1 MLRRPPSSKRMNTLF
16 PYTPLFRSGLFAG
29 LSGTL
34 HTGLDQLGHHPE
46 IAGRGQ
52 AVWAASIGRDIQ
64 RIALYVDLADAACL
78 RIVHELGIGHG
89 ISRGSAPVEL
99 LEYSKQN
106 QRDHHPDRDLGKRVV
121 QSQPPTC
128 KSEIG
133 RAHTSELQSLMR
145 N

>member
-29 LSGTL
+29 LAGNL

-52 AVWAASIGRDIQ
+52 AVRAASIGRDIQ

-78 RIVHELGIGHG
+78 RIV
-89 ISRGSAPVEL
+89 R
-99 LEYSKQN
+99 
-106 QRDHHPDRDLGKRVV
+106 
-121 QSQPPTC
+121 
-128 KSEIG
+128 SEE
-133 RAHTSELQSLMR
+133 HTSELPSLMR
-145 N
+145 ISYAVFWLKKKNYLCRSL